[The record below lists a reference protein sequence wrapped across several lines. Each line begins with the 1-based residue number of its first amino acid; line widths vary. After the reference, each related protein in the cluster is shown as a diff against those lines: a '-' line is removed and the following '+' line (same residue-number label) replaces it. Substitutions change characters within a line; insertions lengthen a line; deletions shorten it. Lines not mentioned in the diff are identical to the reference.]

1 MTSTV
6 PKSLL
11 KDLPLKLQ
19 NSSRKPRLELLYSI
33 SEAFKNVSSESDK
46 SGEDTVPSELA
57 AKSMAKILPMVLPRY
72 LDNPSRRAMCQ
83 LIQTLM
89 EIHPETVFKVLSM
102 SLFETFSSW
111 ASIYPSLYLV
121 KISIAGLQWS
131 LILTS
136 TAMSKG

>member
-1 MTSTV
+1 MTTV

-19 NSSRKPRLELLYSI
+19 HSSRKPRLELLNSI

>member
-1 MTSTV
+1 MTTV

-19 NSSRKPRLELLYSI
+19 HSSRKPRLELLNSI
-33 SEAFKNVSSESDK
+33 SEAFKNVPSDK

-72 LDNPSRRAMCQ
+72 LDNKSRKAMCQ

-89 EIHPETVFKVLSM
+89 ESHPETVFKVLSS

>member
-1 MTSTV
+1 MTTTV

-33 SEAFKNVSSESDK
+33 SEAFKNVSSDK
-46 SGEDTVPSELA
+46 SGEDTVSSELA

-111 ASIYPSLYLV
+111 SSIYPSLYLV

>member
-1 MTSTV
+1 MTTV

-19 NSSRKPRLELLYSI
+19 HSSRKPRLELLNSI
-33 SEAFKNVSSESDK
+33 SEAFKNVSSDK

-72 LDNPSRRAMCQ
+72 LDNKSRKAMCQ
-83 LIQTLM
+83 LIQALM
-89 EIHPETVFKVLSM
+89 ESHPETVFKVLSS